1 MAALG
6 LYVITGPMFAGKT
19 TELLRILNKY
29 RIAGYRTLLV
39 KPSIDKRYSLRE
51 VVSHDGIRMEALAI
65 EPTLSDLLRV
75 SEVLYSHDV
84 IGFDEFQFF
93 EYRRGLVD
101 FILRLSDEKTVYVA
115 SLNLD
120 FRGEPW
126 EIVKELLPYAD
137 EIQTLYAVC
146 TYVDPETGRKCGKPA
161 SRTQRL
167 IDGKPAP
174 YESPRILVGGKESYE
189 ARCRKHHFVVK

>member
-1 MAALG
+1 MSCG

-29 RIAGYRTLLV
+29 RIAGYKTLLV
-39 KPSIDKRYSLRE
+39 KPSIDRRYSDRE
-51 VVSHDGIRMEALAI
+51 VVSHDGIRMEALAV
-65 EPTLSDLLRV
+65 EPSLDGLARV
-75 SEVLYSHDV
+75 AEVLYSHDV
-84 IGFDEFQFF
+84 VGFDEFQFF
-93 EYRRGLVD
+93 EYSRGLVD
-101 FILRLSDEKTVYVA
+101 FILKLSSERLVYVA

-126 EIVKELLPYAD
+126 EVVKELLPYAD
-137 EIQTLYAVC
+137 EVQTLYAVC

-167 IDGKPAP
+167 IDGRPAP
-174 YESPRILVGGKESYE
+174 YDSPRILVGGKESYE
-189 ARCRKHHFVVK
+189 ARCRKHHFIVK

>member
-1 MAALG
+1 MAASG

-39 KPSIDKRYSLRE
+39 KPSIDERYSSRE
-51 VVSHDGIRMEALAI
+51 VVSHDGIRMEALVI
-65 EPTLSDLLRV
+65 EPTLSDLVRV
-75 SEVLYSHDV
+75 SEVLHSHDV

-93 EYRRGLVD
+93 EYNRGLVD
-101 FILRLSDEKTVYVA
+101 FILELSDERTTYVA

-189 ARCRKHHFVVK
+189 ARCRKHHFIIK